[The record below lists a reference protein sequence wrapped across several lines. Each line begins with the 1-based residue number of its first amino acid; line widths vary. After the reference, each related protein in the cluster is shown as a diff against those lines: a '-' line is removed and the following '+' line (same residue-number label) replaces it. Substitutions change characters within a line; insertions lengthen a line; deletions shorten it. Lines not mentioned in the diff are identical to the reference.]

1 MTCDGPGIPWT
12 CIHKTVLPT
21 HTDRHDPF
29 VMVYEDNQSLEQ
41 RSSKYMLPSIKQLSV
56 PVSNSDQKSRVKL
69 YLPPDFNPSIKYP
82 LVVYV
87 YGGPGFQVVDDQ
99 WNQYEYQTYLTGQGF
114 IYALIDPKG
123 SGFQVKLF
131 EVPECFCNTSFEN
144 NTLSKA
150 FLK

>member
-41 RSSKYMLPSIKQLSV
+41 RSLKYMLPSIKQLSV

-131 EVPECFCNTSFEN
+131 VMPERFYNASFEN
-144 NTLSKA
+144 KVIDIFA
-150 FLK
+150 YQ